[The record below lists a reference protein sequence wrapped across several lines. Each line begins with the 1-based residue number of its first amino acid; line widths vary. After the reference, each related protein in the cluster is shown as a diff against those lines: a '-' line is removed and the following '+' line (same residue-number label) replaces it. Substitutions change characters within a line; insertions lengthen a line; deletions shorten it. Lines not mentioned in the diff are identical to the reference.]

1 MEQMLV
7 DCILGRSMWSRPGTP
22 LLSGWVGIICFRNAR
37 IVWINWLT
45 PDWSQQTSNSSLQNV
60 GAISPVPT
68 CYRNGCP
75 GLPSPA
81 SQSPNLAQ
89 PGSGLVWSGLITFM
103 IVPCSALALAGRG
116 LKFRRKRN
124 IFLLPKPNQAVTLSW
139 AVCIKCGKMVKYGT
153 WLGITEIYRLEWN
166 KDFHQSSSP
175 PS

>member
-68 CYRNGCP
+68 CYRLQRHNHQTYH
-75 GLPSPA
+75 
-81 SQSPNLAQ
+81 SQA
-89 PGSGLVWSGLITFM
+89 LVWSDHIHDCPLLC
-103 IVPCSALALAGRG
+103 PARG

-124 IFLLPKPNQAVTLSW
+124 IFLLPKPNQAVTLNW